1 MDNIR
6 KNRPDTNYRRQINL
20 LSGEEFSKFLKIMN
34 IDVYRLHSVYLDQQK
49 VKAADLIYT
58 GYFRLRNNEEQFRKF
73 DSMVINALY
82 EATFG

>member
-1 MDNIR
+1 MKQTNFR
-6 KNRPDTNYRRQINL
+6 KQINIMT
-20 LSGEEFSKFLKIMN
+20 SEEFSKFLKIMN

-49 VKAADLIYT
+49 KAAGDIIAT
-58 GYFRLRNNEEQFRKF
+58 GYYKLRNNEEQFRKF